1 MDDKEHD
8 EIYDTSIYIDYSDLP
23 KERRK
28 ELYDEFVSS
37 RPAEKRLTRFF
48 FFIPLCFG
56 IAVVLLLAAA
66 IAAYFAEG
74 PGALLFVAMGG
85 VIVVLVCFVLITLRL
100 DKIKEEH
107 ELRFIDWL
115 KTEKRVIAVL
125 KEKKKKNK

>member
-48 FFIPLCFG
+48 FSYRS
-56 IAVVLLLAAA
+56 ASA
-66 IAAYFAEG
+66 
-74 PGALLFVAMGG
+74 
-85 VIVVLVCFVLITLRL
+85 
-100 DKIKEEH
+100 
-107 ELRFIDWL
+107 
-115 KTEKRVIAVL
+115 
-125 KEKKKKNK
+125 